1 MSTCHGS
8 VLIKDIDQDSKK
20 LVLVGN
26 PNVGKSVFFNSLTG
40 LYVDVSNF
48 PGTTVDIS
56 MGKYKEYTVIDT
68 PGVYG
73 VSSFNDE
80 ERVARDVII
89 SADIVLNIVDAVHLE
104 RDLFLTQQLI
114 DMGKNIVVALNMM
127 DEAKANGISID
138 VQRLSDLLGVPV
150 IPTVALKN
158 QGLEEVKKQISF
170 ARQGK
175 KIKDIDG
182 LLLQYKDKVKLE
194 AEALLVLEDDPNVL
208 SRNSLPETG
217 MREFIYKK
225 RREKVDDII
234 SQVVRD
240 TTEGASF
247 KTMLGRYMLRPLTG
261 IPMLLITLWVMFEF
275 IGVFVAQTVVGITE
289 ETIMLGMY
297 QPFIASL
304 IDKIVPEQ
312 SFLGQ
317 ILIGEF
323 GLLTMTP
330 VYVLGLLLPLV
341 VGFYFLLSILE
352 DSGYLPRIAALVDR
366 VLTGVGLNGRA
377 IIPIILGFG
386 CITMATITTRLLGT
400 RRERIIAT
408 VLLGLTIPCSAQ
420 LGVIAGL
427 IAPLGMKYLLI
438 YIVTIL
444 GVFALSG
451 AVLNKVLPGESS
463 DLLIDLP
470 PLRIPS
476 VRNVLKKTYTK
487 SKMFI
492 FEATPLFALG
502 ALLISIMQVTGFL
515 EWLQEVISPLTVGW
529 LKLPKEAATAFIM
542 GIVRRDFGA
551 AGLSN
556 LPMTPAQVL
565 VSLVTITLFV
575 PCIASIMVIFKERT
589 KTEAAFIWVG
599 SLIVAFAV
607 GGVLGQIMI

>member
-127 DEAKANGISID
+127 DEAKANGINID

-175 KIKDIDG
+175 KIKDIDS
-182 LLLQYKDKVKLE
+182 LLLQYKDKVKME
-194 AEALLVLEDDPNVL
+194 AETLLILEDDPNVL

-240 TTEGASF
+240 TTKGASF

-408 VLLGLTIPCSAQ
+408 VLLGLTVPCSAQ